1 MCQICMKHGA
11 NGKWYMN
18 ARNYIRET
26 ADEVNSTEYLED
38 LWGNM
43 ERAYSRKVHGLFN
56 LKWMSKKVD
65 TPFLGR
71 FLKWYANR
79 GFIKDGKTQKLNIDA
94 AQGHFGQ
101 VITLSEAKQI
111 VLEKAEEVVRAICP
125 CKFFN
130 QGVRKSTCLGFTPLK
145 EVLPKLPRFIPEN
158 GLEVLDGEKAAEFLD
173 QMFKE
178 GYVHSIWAGPLPA
191 IVALCSCSIPSCGAL
206 RLRTDFDIKACWK
219 GENVAIVN
227 EDKCIGCENCAD
239 RCQFGALK
247 YEEKPIIDPEL
258 CYGCGNCAEVC
269 ENNAIELVDRN
280 LIPITR
286 GKY

>member
-1 MCQICMKHGA
+1 
-11 NGKWYMN
+11 
-18 ARNYIRET
+18 
-26 ADEVNSTEYLED
+26 
-38 LWGNM
+38 
-43 ERAYSRKVHGLFN
+43 
-56 LKWMSKKVD
+56 LKWVSKHVD

-79 GFIKDGKTQKLNIDA
+79 GFIKDGRTQKLNIDA

-125 CKFFN
+125 CKYFN
-130 QGVRKSTCLGFTPLK
+130 QGIRKSTCLGFTPLK

-158 GLEVLDGEKAAEFLD
+158 GLEVLDGEKATEFLD
-173 QMFKE
+173 QMSKE

-239 RCQFGALK
+239 RCQFGALR
-247 YEEKPIIDPEL
+247 YEDKPIIDPEL

-269 ENNAIELVDRN
+269 ENKAIELVERN
-280 LIPITR
+280 SIPITR